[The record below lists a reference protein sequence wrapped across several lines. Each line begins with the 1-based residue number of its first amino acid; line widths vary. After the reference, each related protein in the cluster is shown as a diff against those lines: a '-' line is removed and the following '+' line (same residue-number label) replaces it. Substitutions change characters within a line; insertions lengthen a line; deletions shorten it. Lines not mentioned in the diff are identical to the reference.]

1 MKTLINNFCNYD
13 PITLSHVIYDESRPL
28 IHILQSYGALNFQH
42 SLRPDQAREMAEAL
56 IAHADAVEK
65 ELQDAQNIV

>member
-1 MKTLINNFCNYD
+1 MKTLIKNFVND
-13 PITLSHVIYDESRPL
+13 APIEVENSIYDGLAL
-28 IHILQSYGALNFQH
+28 IRILQSKGSMHFQH
-42 SLRPDQAREMAEAL
+42 SLRPDQAREMAAAL

>member
-1 MKTLINNFCNYD
+1 MKTLINNFCD
-13 PITLSHVIYDESRPL
+13 DAPITLSHVIYDESRPL
-28 IHILQSYGALNFQH
+28 VHIQQWYGAMNFQH
-42 SLRPDQAREMAEAL
+42 SLRPDQAREMAAAL

>member
-1 MKTLINNFCNYD
+1 MKTRINNFVND
-13 PITLSHVIYDESRPL
+13 KPITLVHSLHDELRPL
-28 IHILQSYGALNFQH
+28 IHIQQWYGAMNFQH
-42 SLRPDQAREMAEAL
+42 SLRPDQARKMAAAL

>member
-1 MKTLINNFCNYD
+1 MKTLINNFCDRD
-13 PITLSHVIYDESRPL
+13 PIALNHVIYDGNEAL
-28 IHILQSYGALNFQH
+28 IHILQSNGAMSFQH
-42 SLRPDQAREMAEAL
+42 SLRPDQSREMAAAL

>member
-1 MKTLINNFCNYD
+1 MKTLINNFLNGE
-13 PITLSHVIYDESRPL
+13 PIKLVNAIYDGSPL
-28 IHILQSYGALNFQH
+28 IHILQRNGAMSFLH
-42 SLRPDQAREMAEAL
+42 TLRPDQAREMAAAL

>member
-1 MKTLINNFCNYD
+1 MKTLINNFCND
-13 PITLSHVIYDESRPL
+13 APITLVHSIHDESRPL
-28 IHILQSYGALNFQH
+28 VHIQQWCKAMHFQH
-42 SLRPDQAREMAEAL
+42 SMYSAQAREMAAAL